1 MFYWIL
7 KTLFGPVVRLIW
19 IKKVEG
25 LENIPKKGAY
35 IVAANHS
42 SYLDFFTLAAIWP
55 TRIYFLT
62 GEVFFK
68 KWWWYP
74 LVKFTGQIKVDR
86 NSEDKVQ
93 AKQKIF
99 SILEK
104 GKVVGIFP
112 EGTRSTDGKI
122 GKTYTG
128 VAKFALG
135 AKVPVVP
142 VGIIGAYDVMSRHEK
157 RPKFKRFIQIQ
168 VGKPLFFEEYYGEV
182 DDEGVVR
189 MVTNKIM
196 EKIITLTDPKI

>member
-35 IVAANHS
+35 VVAANHS

-55 TRIYFLT
+55 TRIYFLA

-86 NSEDKVQ
+86 DAKDKSIS
-93 AKQKIF
+93 KQKVLD
-99 SILEK
+99 ILK
-104 GKVVGIFP
+104 N
-112 EGTRSTDGKI
+112 I
-122 GKTYTG
+122 GPCAIHRKT
-128 VAKFALG
+128 LL
-135 AKVPVVP
+135 
-142 VGIIGAYDVMSRHEK
+142 S
-157 RPKFKRFIQIQ
+157 
-168 VGKPLFFEEYYGEV
+168 GE
-182 DDEGVVR
+182 
-189 MVTNKIM
+189 
-196 EKIITLTDPKI
+196 